1 MVSFQK
7 YQKSR
12 KFSRGNTLFLEIS
25 NFKDKNERGG
35 ELRPHIIFCIMSII
49 SVVLQDII
57 LKIGDSMLFL
67 YQFKK

>member
-1 MVSFQK
+1 M
-7 YQKSR
+7 
-12 KFSRGNTLFLEIS
+12 RG
-25 NFKDKNERGG
+25 GG